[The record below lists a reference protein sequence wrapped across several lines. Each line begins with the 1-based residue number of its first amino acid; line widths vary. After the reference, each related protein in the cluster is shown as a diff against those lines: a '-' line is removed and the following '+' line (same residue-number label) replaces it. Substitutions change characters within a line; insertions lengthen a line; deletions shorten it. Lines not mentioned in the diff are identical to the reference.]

1 MMGMVYTELLE
12 MIEAR
17 FSFDMV
23 DAVLERS
30 GASGSYT
37 SVGDYADEEL
47 VGIVVAL
54 SEETQTPVSDLLY
67 AYGEYLGGRFVELFP
82 AFFNAHTS
90 ALEFLKGLESHV
102 HTEVRKLYPNAKPPL
117 FAWTTDEDAFLLT
130 YHSERGLWKF
140 AEGLLTK
147 CLNHYGDSQYI
158 QDIVDHSGGAGTHV
172 EFRLAVTP

>member
-37 SVGDYADEEL
+37 SVGDYADDEL

-82 AFFNAHTS
+82 AFFNAH
-90 ALEFLKGLESHV
+90 
-102 HTEVRKLYPNAKPPL
+102 
-117 FAWTTDEDAFLLT
+117 
-130 YHSERGLWKF
+130 ER
-140 AEGLLTK
+140 A
-147 CLNHYGDSQYI
+147 
-158 QDIVDHSGGAGTHV
+158 
-172 EFRLAVTP
+172 